1 MKMLRG
7 AALALLL
14 MTGGCAQAG
23 GLGEILGG
31 VLNAPTAGNQL
42 TGTIQGVDTR
52 AMQVFLQQSNGQTV
66 ALRYDNNT
74 RVTYQNQNYPVTALE
89 AGDVVTV
96 RYQEANNGYY
106 VDLIQVTQSASTTG
120 AATNSGS
127 LYSLQGTVRSI
138 DRTNGYFTMSTNNSG
153 TVTISMPY
161 NPRSTDVNRFNA
173 LRINDYVQIQALYLN
188 ESRFEL
194 RQFY

>member
-14 MTGGCAQAG
+14 VTGGCAQAG

-31 VLNAPTAGNQL
+31 VLNAPAAGNQIS
-42 TGTIQGVDTR
+42 GTIQGVDTR

-89 AGDVVTV
+89 AGDIVTV

-106 VDLIQVTQSASTTG
+106 VDLIQVTQSASTSGSTP
-120 AATNSGS
+120 NSGS

-161 NPRSTDVNRFNA
+161 NARSTDVNRFNA
-173 LRINDYVQIQALYLN
+173 LRINDYVQVQGIYLN

>member
-14 MTGGCAQAG
+14 ATGGCAQAG

-31 VLNAPTAGNQL
+31 VLNAPAAGNQIS
-42 TGTIQGVDTR
+42 GTIQGVDTR

-89 AGDVVTV
+89 AGDIVTV

-106 VDLIQVTQSASTTG
+106 VDLIQVTQSASTSGSTP
-120 AATNSGS
+120 NSGS

-161 NPRSTDVNRFNA
+161 NARSTDVNRFNA
-173 LRINDYVQIQALYLN
+173 LRINDYVQVQGIYLN